1 MSRIRSLLPGVT
13 RTVGAGGAGLA
24 ALLALTVSAQEKLE
38 TVPVPTVPIADG
50 FTIAGAGD
58 LIYLRPMLP
67 TIEVRSPDLLRL
79 LRSADVTFGN
89 FETSVVDL
97 AETSAVPQAESGGT
111 WMLADPG
118 VPADVRAMG
127 FTIVS
132 HANNHATDWGV
143 EGMAETGRA
152 LTEAKLV
159 WAGTGNSMAAA
170 RAPRYLDTP
179 KGRVVIVSATSTF
192 TPMSVAAN
200 PVGGVPGRPGVNS
213 LRTRRSAIVSESEL
227 EVLAGLAERSELRSD
242 GRKEDGVTLMGSH
255 YRAGPVRE
263 GKLAFSYR
271 VNQRDVD
278 ENLLSIRQAKQ
289 NGNFV
294 IFSVHNH
301 EPSNASQEPAD
312 FAVKLAHDVID
323 AGADVYMGHGPHQ
336 LRGIEIYKGRPIF
349 YSLGNFA
356 MMNNSLDEI
365 PDDMF
370 QQYGVEPGVATV
382 PELLQ
387 ARNARSF
394 SDPNLYE
401 SVIATSRYVG
411 GQVVEIRLHPID
423 LGVDARGAG
432 KGVPAMAS
440 PARAQAILE
449 RLQRLSAPFGTKI
462 SIEKNVGIVR
472 LGEGRP

>member
-1 MSRIRSLLPGVT
+1 MGTRPRYLRASRIAG
-13 RTVGAGGAGLA
+13 TVAAGFALA
-24 ALLALTVSAQEKLE
+24 LALTLSAQEKLE
-38 TVPVPTVPIADG
+38 TAPVPTVPIADG

-67 TIEVRSPDLLRL
+67 TIEARSPDLLRL
-79 LRSADVTFGN
+79 LRGADVTFGN
-89 FETSVVDL
+89 FETSVIDL
-97 AETSAVPQAESGGT
+97 TDTKAVPQAESGGT
-111 WMLADPG
+111 WMHADPG

-143 EGMAETGRA
+143 EGMDETGRH
-152 LTEAKLV
+152 LTAAKLV
-159 WAGTGNSMAAA
+159 WGGTGKTMAAA
-170 RAPRYLDTP
+170 RAPRYLDTA
-179 KGRVVIVSATSTF
+179 KGRVAIVSATSTF

-200 PVGGVPGRPGVNS
+200 PVGSVPGRPGVNS
-213 LRTRRSAIVSESEL
+213 LRTRRSTVVSAGEL
-227 EVLAGLAERSELRSD
+227 EMLAGLAARSELRSD
-242 GRKEDGVTLMGSH
+242 GRKDDGVMLMGSH
-255 YRAGPVRE
+255 YKAGPVRE

-278 ENLLSIRQAKQ
+278 ENRLSVRQAKQ

-312 FAVKLAHDVID
+312 FAIQLAHDVID

-370 QQYGVEPGVATV
+370 QQYGVAPGAATV

-387 ARNARSF
+387 ARNTRSF

-411 GQVVEIRLHPID
+411 GQVVEIRLYPID
-423 LGVDARGAG
+423 LGVDVRGAG

-449 RLQRLSAPFGTKI
+449 RLQRLSAPFGTTI
-462 SIEKNVGIVR
+462 SIEKNVGIIR
-472 LGEGRP
+472 PGEGRR